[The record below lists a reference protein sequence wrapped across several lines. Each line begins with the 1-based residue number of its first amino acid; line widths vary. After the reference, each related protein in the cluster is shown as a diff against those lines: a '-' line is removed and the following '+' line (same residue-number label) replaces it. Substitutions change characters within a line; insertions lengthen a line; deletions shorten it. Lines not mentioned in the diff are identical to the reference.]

1 MAKRLARYALLL
13 PLLLVL
19 RAPAVRAQEWQFGI
33 HVDPAVSWFFS
44 DTRYVTNTGAQ
55 FGFRGG
61 VEVTWNV
68 IERVGILFGASY
80 DLRMASLLY
89 ADTTLTLNTKYEGQK
104 RMAKGSVLETSAQY
118 LYIPLGVKMQAVQIG
133 YWTITGAVGLSCDIL
148 FSQRVESKD
157 MNLKEQASKDF
168 FTWGYPGYFFRVG
181 TEYSLGGRSSVDLGI
196 AYHGTFAAVA
206 KPGIGKLYYHNLS
219 FRLGFLF

>member
-1 MAKRLARYALLL
+1 MAKHFARYAVLL
-13 PLLLVL
+13 PLILLL
-19 RAPAVRAQEWQFGI
+19 RASEVRSQEWQFGI

-44 DTRYVTNTGAQ
+44 DTRYVTNAGAQ

-61 VEVTWNV
+61 VEGTWNV

-80 DLRMASLLY
+80 DLRMANLRY
-89 ADTTLTLNTKYEGQK
+89 ADTSLILQTKYEGPK
-104 RMAKGSVLETSAQY
+104 LMAEGSVLETSAQY
-118 LYIPLGVKMQAVQIG
+118 LYIPLGIKMKAIQIG
-133 YWTITGAVGLSCDIL
+133 YWTITSAAGLSCDIL
-148 FSQRVESKD
+148 FSQRVECNGID
-157 MNLKEQASKDF
+157 LKKQASKDF

-196 AYHGTFAAVA
+196 AYHGTFTAVA